1 MKRILRKVTS
11 ICVATFM
18 VAAMSVTAM
27 ATELPSGGVV
37 GDNNPADALD
47 TTLVIQKDLKVYNPS
62 ATEVYGPG
70 VTYSYEIEAGSANKA
85 ITDAD
90 GIKAL
95 TKAGIGTP
103 SITATVS
110 YANDELVNASAT
122 GASNNKPVEIG
133 FDGITFTGAGVYR
146 YKVTETCSDKAA
158 HAVIG
163 DETTTIRYL
172 DVYVRDPKTGETG
185 YQIYGYVMFEN
196 DSDINGFG
204 TGNNLTA
211 VVKTESFST
220 DSYYTYNLEVSKTLV
235 NDAANEDHAFPFTLA
250 FTKPSSVTGD
260 FNLIASG
267 STAAVPMTASIE
279 KGLADGDSIKYTG
292 IPCGTTVA
300 ITENNDV
307 TAKIYYVTT
316 SGADTELTD
325 FMLEPG
331 EDTDAVSVTTGAGA
345 TGEDKTVAFTN
356 TYVLISPTGVA
367 MAVLPFVILLGFG
380 IGFMVI
386 STTKRRE
393 EQA

>member
-11 ICVATFM
+11 ICIATFM
-18 VAAMSVTAM
+18 VAAMSVTAL

-37 GDNNPADALD
+37 GDNDPADALE

-70 VTYSYEIEAGSANKA
+70 VTYSYEIEAGSANKT

-90 GIKAL
+90 GVKAL

-110 YANDELVNASAT
+110 YANDELVNAGVT
-122 GASNNKPVEIG
+122 GASNNKPIEIG
-133 FDGITFTGAGVYR
+133 FDGIAFPGAGVYR
-146 YKVTETCSDKAA
+146 YKITETCSDKAA
-158 HAVIG
+158 HAVVG

-196 DSDINGFG
+196 DSDINGSD
-204 TGNNLTA
+204 TGNNLTD

-235 NDAANEDHAFPFTLA
+235 NDAANEDHDFPFTLTV
-250 FTKPSSVTGD
+250 TKPSGVTGE
-260 FNLIASG
+260 FKLIASD
-267 STAAVPMTASIE
+267 STDAVAMADSIG
-279 KGLADGDSIKYTG
+279 KGLSNGDSVKYTG
-292 IPCGTTVA
+292 IPCGTTIA

-307 TAKIYYVTT
+307 DAKIYYVTT
-316 SGADTELTD
+316 TGAETNLTN
-325 FMLEPG
+325 FLLNPG
-331 EDTDAVSVTTGAGA
+331 ADTDAVSVSTTAGQA
-345 TGEDKTVAFTN
+345 GEDKTVEFTN

-386 STTKRRE
+386 STTKRKE